1 MTPCYFINLDRSP
14 ARRAHMAQEFARL
27 ELAAHRVAAI
37 DGQLLTDADL
47 PPLTPHARDVW
58 QMSRSEIACTM
69 SHRKAWGMIA
79 ESDAAYAAVFEDD
92 VRLASGLAQLLT
104 QTDWIPPDIEC
115 VKLDLSG
122 IHAFHLAPEPVGD
135 GKYALSYAVSNLGS
149 SGGYILTRAAAR
161 RLFDATSVLGGAVDN
176 VMFARNDPGFA
187 QLKFRQL
194 HPAVCA
200 QQCLLPYDRFLPESA
215 EISTI
220 NHSGP
225 YRARP
230 RMPFGW
236 KKVMRELKRPFKPMI
251 RLVRD
256 RLRAAYFGLRYRARL
271 IQLTFEQDRR

>member
-1 MTPCYFINLDRSP
+1 MTPCYFINLDRSA
-14 ARRAHMAQEFARL
+14 ARRAHMEQEFARL

-47 PPLTPHARDVW
+47 PPLTSHARDVW

-79 ESDAAYAAVFEDD
+79 ESDATYAAVFEDD
-92 VRLASGLAQLLT
+92 VRLAPGLAQLFA

-122 IHAFHLAPEPVGD
+122 IHAFHLTPEPFGD
-135 GKYALSYAVSNLGS
+135 GQYALSYAVSNLGS

-161 RLFDATSVLGGAVDN
+161 RLFDATAVLGGAVDN
-176 VMFARNDPGFA
+176 VMFACTDPGFA

-200 QQCLLPYDRFLPESA
+200 QQCLLPDDRFLPESA
-215 EISTI
+215 EMSTI
-220 NHSGP
+220 THSGP
-225 YRARP
+225 YRPRP

-236 KKVMRELKRPFKPMI
+236 KKVLRELKRPFKPVVQ
-251 RLVRD
+251 LVR
-256 RLRAAYFGLRYRARL
+256 RGLRTAYFGLRYRARL
-271 IQLTFEQDRR
+271 IRVRFEGNPH